1 LACCRRW
8 VTNHPQ
14 MTSIPTI
21 VALLHGPDRAGLVA
35 KVSNWIFQHGG
46 NILHADQHRDF
57 EENVFFQRVE
67 WAHNGDYAA
76 VRRTADAFVEMAQT
90 ELGMRV
96 QVGLS
101 DERAKVGVL
110 VSRIP
115 HCLHDLIYRWQAG
128 ELKGDLVCIV
138 SNHRDLEPLA
148 ENAKVPFHHVA
159 VTRENRAAAEAEQ
172 LEILQGYGVRLVVL
186 ARYMQVLS
194 AEFLERVGVPVINI
208 HHGFLPAFPGGRPY
222 HQAHARGVKIIGATA
237 HYAIPE
243 LDQGPIIAQDVTRIN
258 HRHTVSDLI
267 RKGRHLEQLVFA
279 DAIQAHLEYRVLVYG
294 QKTVVFE

>member
-1 LACCRRW
+1 
-8 VTNHPQ
+8 V
-14 MTSIPTI
+14 TSIPTI
-21 VALLHGPDRAGLVA
+21 VALLHGPDRPGLVA

-46 NILHADQHRDF
+46 NILHADQHRDS

-67 WAHNGDYAA
+67 WAYNGDRAA
-76 VRRTADAFVEMAQT
+76 VCRTADAFAEMAQT
-90 ELGMRV
+90 ELSMRV

-128 ELKGDLVCIV
+128 ELRGDLACIV
-138 SNHRDLEPLA
+138 SNHPDLEPLA
-148 ENAKVPFHHVA
+148 ENAKVPFHHVT

-172 LEILQGYGVRLVVL
+172 LEILQGYRVKLVVL

-194 AEFLERVGVPVINI
+194 AEFLERLGAPVINI

-243 LDQGPIIAQDVTRIN
+243 LDQGPIITQDVTRIN

>member
-1 LACCRRW
+1 MIDRSSVAP
-8 VTNHPQ
+8 T
-14 MTSIPTI
+14 PTI
-21 VALLHGPDRAGLVA
+21 VALLHGSDRPGLVA
-35 KVSNWIFQHGG
+35 KVSNWIFQHDG
-46 NILHADQHRDF
+46 NILHADLHRDS

-67 WAHNGDYAA
+67 WVHDGDRVAL
-76 VRRTADAFVEMAQT
+76 RRTADAFAKMAQS

-115 HCLHDLIYRWQAG
+115 HCLHDLIYRWKVG
-128 ELKGDLVCIV
+128 ELKGDLVCVV
-138 SNHRDLEPLA
+138 SNHCDLEPLA
-148 ENAKVPFHHVA
+148 EAAEVPFHYVR
-159 VTRENRAAAEAEQ
+159 VTGENRAGGEAAQ
-172 LEILQGYGVRLVVL
+172 LEILQGYGVELVVL

-208 HHGFLPAFPGGRPY
+208 HHGFLPAFPGGQPY
-222 HQAHARGVKIIGATA
+222 QQAHARGVKIIGATA
-237 HYAIPE
+237 HYAIAE

-258 HRHTVSDLI
+258 HRYTVADLI

-279 DAIQAHLEYRVLVYG
+279 EAIQAHLEYRVLVYG

>member
-1 LACCRRW
+1 
-8 VTNHPQ
+8 
-14 MTSIPTI
+14 MTSTPTI
-21 VALLHGPDRAGLVA
+21 VALLHGPDRPGLVA
-35 KVSNWIFQHGG
+35 KVSSWIFQHGG

-67 WAHNGDYAA
+67 WTHNEDKAGL
-76 VRRTADAFVEMAQT
+76 RRLADAFAGMAQA

-96 QVGLS
+96 RVGFS

-128 ELKGDLVCIV
+128 ELKGDLACIV

-148 ENAKVPFHHVA
+148 ETAGVPFHHVA
-159 VTRENRAAAEAEQ
+159 VTPENRAGAEAAQ
-172 LEILQGYGVRLVVL
+172 LEILHGYRVGLVVL

-194 AEFLERVGVPVINI
+194 AGFLQRVGAPVINI

-222 HQAHARGVKIIGATA
+222 HQAHAHGVKLIGATA
-237 HYAIPE
+237 HYATPE

-258 HRHTVSDLI
+258 HRHTVADLV
-267 RKGRHLEQLVFA
+267 RKGRHLEQLIFA
-279 DAIQAHLEYRVLVYG
+279 DAVQAHLEHRVLVYG

>member
-1 LACCRRW
+1 
-8 VTNHPQ
+8 
-14 MTSIPTI
+14 MTSTPTI
-21 VALLHGPDRAGLVA
+21 VALLHGPDRPGLVA
-35 KVSNWIFQHGG
+35 KVSNWIFQHDG
-46 NILHADQHRDF
+46 NILHADLHRDS

-67 WAHNGDYAA
+67 WVHAGDRVAL
-76 VRRTADAFVEMAQT
+76 RRTADAFAKMAQS

-96 QVGLS
+96 KVGLS
-101 DERAKVGVL
+101 DERARVGVL

-115 HCLHDLIYRWQAG
+115 HCLHDLIYRWKAG
-128 ELKGDLVCIV
+128 ELKGDLACVV

-148 ENAKVPFHHVA
+148 EAAKVPFHYIPI
-159 VTRENRAAAEAEQ
+159 TGESRTGGEAAQ
-172 LEILQGYGVRLVVL
+172 LEILQRYGVELVVL

-222 HQAHARGVKIIGATA
+222 QQAHARGVKIIGATA
-237 HYAIPE
+237 HYATAE

-258 HRHTVSDLI
+258 HRHTVADLI

-279 DAIQAHLEYRVLVYG
+279 EAIQAHLEYRILVYG
-294 QKTVVFE
+294 RKTVVFE

>member
-1 LACCRRW
+1 MHAAGKEEL
-8 VTNHPQ
+8 NPQ
-14 MTSIPTI
+14 TPSVI
-21 VALLHGPDRAGLVA
+21 ALLHGPDRPGLVA

-46 NILHADQHRDF
+46 NILHADQHRDS

-67 WAHNGDYAA
+67 WTHNEDRAGLRRLGAA
-76 VRRTADAFVEMAQT
+76 FADMVQA

-96 QVGLS
+96 RVGFS

-115 HCLHDLIYRWQAG
+115 HCLYDLLYRWQVG
-128 ELKGDLVCIV
+128 EMKGDLTCVI
-138 SNHRDLEPLA
+138 SNHRDLEPLVEA
-148 ENAKVPFHHVA
+148 SGVPFHHVP
-159 VTRENRAAAEAEQ
+159 VTRENRPTAEAAQ
-172 LEILQGYGVRLVVL
+172 LEILQGYGVDLVVM

-194 AEFLERVGVPVINI
+194 AEFLARIGAPVINI

-222 HQAHARGVKIIGATA
+222 HQAHAHGVKIIGATA
-237 HYAIPE
+237 HYATPE

-258 HRHTVSDLI
+258 HRHTVADLI

-279 DAIQAHLEYRVLVYG
+279 EAIQAHLEHRVLVYG
-294 QKTVVFE
+294 RKTVVFE